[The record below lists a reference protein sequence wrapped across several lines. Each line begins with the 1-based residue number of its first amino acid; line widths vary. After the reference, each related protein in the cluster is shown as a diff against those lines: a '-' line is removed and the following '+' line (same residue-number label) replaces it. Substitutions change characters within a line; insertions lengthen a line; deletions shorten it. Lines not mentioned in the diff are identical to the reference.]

1 MVLLSSCYV
10 TPVAPGPPGPPP
22 PRLGQGHGRA
32 HSPFSPGGRRVM
44 PGELGPRSPWSPGG
58 PVVLPRE
65 ARRVVYRGSVYHT
78 HRGVW
83 YRPGVS
89 GGWVVCPSPY

>member
-1 MVLLSSCYV
+1 
-10 TPVAPGPPGPPP
+10 
-22 PRLGQGHGRA
+22 
-32 HSPFSPGGRRVM
+32 M